1 MKTNFK
7 YFTLL
12 IAALLVV
19 GFASCSSDDD
29 ATKGVEVTATKSV
42 VLKLSNGPTVLSEG
56 ESQGADTNDTPVVFT
71 NGIIYFTS
79 EVGAIMKHFTISA
92 AATNVNDATDPGTN
106 INLGELT
113 GASGVTFN
121 SLPGNITD
129 VYIVGNYPTDSP
141 TPLPTSG
148 PISGVRNHVLKV
160 ENQVDF
166 KYVNLY
172 GTSALTA
179 PTSPATLY
187 KATVN
192 LAPTVARVELDELKG
207 HTNFKS
213 FSVEGLF
220 VDNYYSQA
228 AVNGVVNDDFLKNNE
243 SASKTGDVVF
253 KNGTSGYYPA
263 TLTPSIYDWY
273 TTDKPMYS
281 TVATAVSSE
290 PLAKPADGK
299 VWGYN
304 LFANNSVAPRIVI
317 RLNSA
322 IAKDGTE
329 VTFADPQFLTIKS
342 FKNASG
348 TITTIQPGHI
358 YKISNLLF
366 KGTDLKPAPYM
377 DPIEVEV
384 KVTLA
389 TWTVEKVQAEL

>member
-1 MKTNFK
+1 MKTKFK
-7 YFTLL
+7 YFSLA
-12 IAALLVV
+12 IAALLMV

-29 ATKGVEVTATKSV
+29 TTQSVKESATKSV
-42 VLKLSNGPTVLSEG
+42 VLKLSNGSSTRAEG
-56 ESQGADTNDTPVVFT
+56 PSQGAVDNSTVVEFV
-71 NGIIYFTS
+71 NGDLYFTS
-79 EVGAIMKHFTISA
+79 EVGAIMKHYTIST
-92 AATNVNDATDPGTN
+92 AATNVNAADPGNN

-113 GASGVTFN
+113 GTSGVTFE

-129 VYIVGNYPTDSP
+129 VYIVGNYPTDSS
-141 TPLPTSG
+141 TPLPKEG

-160 ENQVDF
+160 ESQGDF
-166 KYVNLY
+166 EFVNLY
-172 GTSALTA
+172 GTSVLTI

-187 KATVN
+187 TATVH
-192 LAPTVARVELDELKG
+192 LAPTVARVELDQLLG

-228 AVNGVVNDDFLKNNE
+228 AVNGVVSSDFLKNNE
-243 SASKTGDVVF
+243 DASKVGDNVF
-253 KNGTSGYYPA
+253 KNGTTSYYPIK
-263 TLTPSIYDWY
+263 LTPSIYDWY
-273 TTDKPMYS
+273 TTDNPMNS
-281 TVATAVSSE
+281 TVATVVGSE

-304 LFANNSVAPRIVI
+304 IFANNSAAPRIVI

-322 IAKDGTE
+322 IAKDITE

-342 FKNASG
+342 FRNNTG

-358 YKISNLLF
+358 YKITNLLF

-389 TWTVEKVQAEL
+389 KWFVETVTPEL